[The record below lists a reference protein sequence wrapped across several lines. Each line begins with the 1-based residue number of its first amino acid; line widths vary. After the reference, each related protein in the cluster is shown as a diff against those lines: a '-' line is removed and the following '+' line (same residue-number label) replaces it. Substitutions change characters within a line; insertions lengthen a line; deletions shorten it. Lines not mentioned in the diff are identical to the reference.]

1 MENNPNALSVIQLV
15 ALVEAGKFPIGC
27 VGSDDLAQRLYDAWS
42 VLIARS
48 CVHARQAAIA
58 RRDINQ
64 AMSEMGNNQGGYH
77 LMERCLEQMQAQEG
91 VDAPAIVLTMQFGV
105 ELRDLYQVF
114 DHEVILAHLDEF
126 IRSMEGAYHSMAD
139 RGGSAFNGD
148 VRLQLEVLRNQ
159 ITQQRNAVSLLRA
172 LLGFLPTEACKGAAS

>member
-1 MENNPNALSVIQLV
+1 MENNTNTLSVMQLV

-27 VGSDDLAQRLYDAWS
+27 VGSDDQAQRLYDAWS

-77 LMERCLEQMQAQEG
+77 LMERCLEQMKAQEG
-91 VDAPAIVLTMQFGV
+91 VDAPPVVLTMQLTE
-105 ELRDLYQVF
+105 ELHEMYREF
-114 DHEVILAHLDEF
+114 DHESILAHLDEF
-126 IRSMEGAYHSMAD
+126 VGSMESMRRSVAELE
-139 RGGSAFNGD
+139 GVAFAAEEMQA
-148 VRLQLEVLRNQ
+148 VTARLKLLRDS
-159 ITQQRNAVSLLRA
+159 VSLLRA
-172 LLGFLPTEACKGAAS
+172 LLGFLPTEVCKGVAS

>member
-1 MENNPNALSVIQLV
+1 MENNTNTLSVMQLV

-27 VGSDDLAQRLYDAWS
+27 VGSDDQAQRLYDAWS

-91 VDAPAIVLTMQFGV
+91 VDAPLVVLTTQFGE
-105 ELRDLYQVF
+105 ELREMYREF
-114 DHEVILAHLDEF
+114 DHVSILAHLDEF
-126 IRSMEGAYHSMAD
+126 VGSMESMRRSVAE
-139 RGGSAFNGD
+139 
-148 VRLQLEVLRNQ
+148 LEGIALAAEEAQELTARVKLLRD
-159 ITQQRNAVSLLRA
+159 AVSLLRA

>member
-1 MENNPNALSVIQLV
+1 MENNASALSVMQLV

-27 VGSDDLAQRLYDAWS
+27 MGSDDLAQRLYDAWS

-77 LMERCLEQMQAQEG
+77 LMERCLEQMKAQEG
-91 VDAPAIVLTMQFGV
+91 VDAPPVVLTMQLGE
-105 ELRDLYQVF
+105 ELREMYQEF
-114 DHEVILAHLDEF
+114 DCDGVMSRLGALILAQEGMHREMVECDEF
-126 IRSMEGAYHSMAD
+126 AMTAEESHAIAERIKS
-139 RGGSAFNGD
+139 
-148 VRLQLEVLRNQ
+148 LRD
-159 ITQQRNAVSLLRA
+159 TASLLQA
-172 LLGFLPTEACKGAAS
+172 LMGFLPTEACKGVAS